1 MNLFLFYVYLFTF
14 FTLIFQKFIRRPLLI
29 QVKKKWNLFLG
40 MIVKYKARILIKIL
54 HDDICSVFLINL

>member
-1 MNLFLFYVYLFTF
+1 MFTF
-14 FTLIFQKFIRRPLLI
+14 FTLIFQKFIRRPLFI

-54 HDDICSVFLINL
+54 HDDICSVFIINL